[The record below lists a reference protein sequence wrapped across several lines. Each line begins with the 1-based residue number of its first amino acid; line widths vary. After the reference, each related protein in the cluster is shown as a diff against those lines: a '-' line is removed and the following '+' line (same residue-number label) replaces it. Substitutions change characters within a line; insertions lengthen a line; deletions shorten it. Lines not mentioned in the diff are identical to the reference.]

1 MLKILYCNWC
11 LTSRSGTE
19 VVTLETARALQ
30 ARGHQVAVLVWHAG
44 KPADELRQ
52 AGIPVL
58 TSVDELPWNPDI
70 IHSNH
75 LPQALQC
82 TLKFPYT
89 PQVFFC
95 HDSCA
100 AHSSPPKLPNILR
113 YGAVDE
119 VCAERVKTVGVG
131 QETILHNAVDLVRF
145 RKRKCLPQ
153 RPARAV
159 MLGKKIAGI
168 AAVQD
173 ACKQRHIALDA
184 LGTSVEQEVTD
195 LADRLREY
203 DLVFAVA
210 RNAIESLA
218 AGCAVIVVD
227 DRGLAGLVRSEHVN
241 EWRRHNFGK
250 RILTREPTR
259 DALVKEILSFDSDDA
274 SVVCD
279 RIREVA
285 DLDDYVSELLK
296 LYESVVSQSCG
307 SPIDVRRVLDAFPS
321 AFCSAIPQLL
331 QLMSLQEIRQF
342 ANSLP
347 IEYQLLW
354 NTLSDLSFQ
363 ASKDASSAQTESEP
377 LKPSNRNFF
386 SKLLWR

>member
-11 LTSRSGTE
+11 LNSRSGTE
-19 VVTLETARALQ
+19 VVTLETVRALQ

-52 AGIPVL
+52 EGIPVFTL
-58 TSVDELPWNPDI
+58 LDELPWNPDV

-82 TLKFPYT
+82 TLKFPIV

-100 AHSSPPKLPNILR
+100 AHSSPPKLPNILH

-119 VCAERVKTVGVG
+119 VCAERVRTVGG
-131 QETILHNAVDLVRF
+131 NLTILHNAVDLVRF
-145 RKRKCLPQ
+145 QQRERLPQ
-153 RPARAV
+153 WPARAV

-168 AAVQD
+168 AAVRE
-173 ACKQRHIALDA
+173 ACEQFGMSLDT
-184 LGTSVEQEVTD
+184 LGTSVEEEVTD
-195 LADRLREY
+195 LADRLGVY

-210 RNAIESLA
+210 RNAIESMA
-218 AGCAVIVVD
+218 KGCAVIVVD
-227 DRGLAGLVRSEHVN
+227 DRGLAGLVRSEYVN

-259 DALVKEILSFDSDDA
+259 EALVKEILSFNSDDA
-274 SVVCD
+274 RAVSN
-279 RIREVA
+279 RIRDVA
-285 DLDDYVSELLK
+285 DLDDYARELVN
-296 LYESVVSQSCG
+296 LYESVVSQSCDK
-307 SPIDVRRVLDAFPS
+307 PIDARCVLDAFPS
-321 AFCSAIPQLL
+321 AFCTAIPSLL

-342 ANSLP
+342 SNALP
-347 IEYQLLW
+347 VEYQLLW
-354 NTLSDLSFQ
+354 NTLSD
-363 ASKDASSAQTESEP
+363 P
-377 LKPSNRNFF
+377 NRT
-386 SKLLWR
+386 